1 MLKKILL
8 FVLILFLAPLLFGFL
23 FISFSPQFGGKPS
36 PEQLREF
43 EKLAHYSDG
52 KFHNL
57 QATEMGMDLAKAIKL
72 LPEFFKNDPA
82 RKPDFDIPIVKIDSL
97 ELLNSS
103 STRLFWFGHSAF
115 LLQIDGKNI
124 LLDPMFGEVPSPHPW
139 LGNPRFF
146 EELPIEIEELPVI
159 DMILFSHDHYDH
171 LDYESVKKLAGKT
184 KQFAVPLGVGAH
196 LEAWGIEKARITELD
211 WWEDFKV
218 QDISLIFTPSRHFSG
233 RGLNNRFSTLWGS
246 WVIIGEEE
254 KLFFSGDGGY
264 GPHFQEI
271 GNRFGPFDFA
281 MLECGQY
288 NENWK
293 EIHMMPEETALAAL
307 DLKAKEF
314 MPIHWGAFSLAMHSW
329 TDPVERVLA
338 KSQELGLKI
347 RVPKIGSMIEIKEES
362 QPELYPWWINPDLV
376 DLSDFQERK
385 ASIF

>member
-1 MLKKILL
+1 
-8 FVLILFLAPLLFGFL
+8 
-23 FISFSPQFGGKPS
+23 
-36 PEQLREF
+36 
-43 EKLAHYSDG
+43 
-52 KFHNL
+52 
-57 QATEMGMDLAKAIKL
+57 
-72 LPEFFKNDPA
+72 
-82 RKPDFDIPIVKIDSL
+82 
-97 ELLNSS
+97 
-103 STRLFWFGHSAF
+103 
-115 LLQIDGKNI
+115 
-124 LLDPMFGEVPSPHPW
+124 

-146 EELPIEIEELPVI
+146 KELPIEIEELPVI

-171 LDYESVKKLAGKT
+171 LDYGSVKKLAGKT

-246 WVIIGEEE
+246 WVIIGKEE

-288 NENWK
+288 KENWK